1 MNLNLRLSCR
11 AFLFCLALASSVVAQ
26 NTNSTVTTV
35 QVPRLMRISGTLNLW
50 TDAGGVSA
58 AGAATSQ
65 PDLHR
70 TSGVVG
76 VTFALYAEETGG
88 APLWLETQNVQVDNT
103 GHYSVLLG
111 STQAEGLPIELFT
124 SGQAQW
130 LGVQQQGQTEQPR
143 IMLFSVPYALK
154 AADAETFG
162 GKPPSAYA
170 SAQPEQTE
178 SPTNPAPTAAPANGS
193 GGSSN
198 SPHPLPITG
207 SGTTN
212 YLPIWTSASNL
223 ASSVVYQSSGGLG
236 IGTTTPQALLD
247 VRGNV
252 QFAITGGTTQTSGVG
267 VSGVNQATTGN
278 GVGVQGQTSSSAGVG
293 LAGLNSAMTGGAEGV
308 VGQTASTSGIAVLG
322 LATSSTTTGNPF
334 GVVGRSSSPT
344 GTGGAF
350 GNAAT
355 SGNAYGA
362 TGLTQSA
369 GGTAIYGLGVEAS
382 STGQTLTSFPI
393 GVWGDTGESGG
404 AGVVGTADDG
414 VAVEGR
420 NDSTNIATADF
431 ENKETSSTT
440 APILAAHATNIGGS
454 CLMDAGGD
462 LYCNGTKS
470 GVVPVD
476 GGSRKVALYA
486 VEAPENWFEDLG
498 SGQITNGSAV
508 VSLDPTFAQTINSEL
523 KYHVFLTPTGDC
535 KGLYV
540 SQETATSFEVHELG
554 GGTSSVGFDYRI
566 MARRK
571 GYEDIRLADKTA
583 QFSRAGARG
592 NRMSATTQPRNCSF
606 SGI

>member
-35 QVPRLMRISGTLNLW
+35 QVPRLMRISGTLNLG

-58 AGAATSQ
+58 ADAATSQ
-65 PDLHR
+65 HDLHR

-178 SPTNPAPTAAPANGS
+178 SPTNPAPTAVPANGS

-223 ASSVVYQSSGGLG
+223 ASSVVYQGSTVDLVQEPRTPRRYSMLRVVTHWSPWRRLLPKRTVPPSMDRTWPRPAMVPACTAQPAVPAASGC
-236 IGTTTPQALLD
+236 
-247 VRGNV
+247 
-252 QFAITGGTTQTSGVG
+252 
-267 VSGVNQATTGN
+267 
-278 GVGVQGQTSSSAGVG
+278 
-293 LAGLNSAMTGGAEGV
+293 
-308 VGQTASTSGIAVLG
+308 
-322 LATSSTTTGNPF
+322 LATIALRQEWRPVSSDQAP
-334 GVVGRSSSPT
+334 VPMELAWKASQAIPAAKALRRASP
-344 GTGGAF
+344 
-350 GNAAT
+350 
-355 SGNAYGA
+355 
-362 TGLTQSA
+362 
-369 GGTAIYGLGVEAS
+369 
-382 STGQTLTSFPI
+382 
-393 GVWGDTGESGG
+393 
-404 AGVVGTADDG
+404 
-414 VAVEGR
+414 
-420 NDSTNIATADF
+420 
-431 ENKETSSTT
+431 
-440 APILAAHATNIGGS
+440 
-454 CLMDAGGD
+454 
-462 LYCNGTKS
+462 
-470 GVVPVD
+470 
-476 GGSRKVALYA
+476 AL
-486 VEAPENWFEDLG
+486 V
-498 SGQITNGSAV
+498 
-508 VSLDPTFAQTINSEL
+508 
-523 KYHVFLTPTGDC
+523 
-535 KGLYV
+535 
-540 SQETATSFEVHELG
+540 
-554 GGTSSVGFDYRI
+554 
-566 MARRK
+566 
-571 GYEDIRLADKTA
+571 
-583 QFSRAGARG
+583 
-592 NRMSATTQPRNCSF
+592 
-606 SGI
+606 